1 MEYTILIVEPDLLQG
16 KEIVRTLVRAGYDAV
31 VAPDA
36 DEALRQLY
44 QVHPDAVI
52 FSERLPLDEQSQ
64 LCDRIITM
72 CDLPF
77 IRLGDDGSPS
87 LVIQQLDHSMTLQE
101 LPDVLN
107 RLLLKEQEE
116 NRSFLHSDEVSLRSA
131 PHPGPNH

>member
-64 LCDRIITM
+64 LCDRIIMM
-72 CDLPF
+72 CDLTC
-77 IRLGDDGSPS
+77 IRLGDDGSPG

-107 RLLLKEQEE
+107 RLLKRQEG
-116 NRSFLHSDEVSLRSA
+116 NHLFLRSDIVS
-131 PHPGPNH
+131 PGPAPYPGTNQ